1 MRYAPKIG
9 VGLVKVA
16 SGAAYVKEDVMM
28 PGIFV
33 QDGAVMGHPALTPGS
48 CRGEGVC
55 SQSLPLESSWAAR

>member
-16 SGAAYVKEDVMM
+16 SGAAYVKEDEMM
-28 PGIFV
+28 PGIFAH
-33 QDGAVMGHPALTPGS
+33 DGAVMGHPVLTLRS

-55 SQSLPLESSWAAR
+55 SQGLPLESSWAVR